1 MSGREAIDTHHEP
14 VAGFLVDDRH
24 VCPVEQL
31 NKFHHRL
38 CLVLVG
44 RDCSGEERIAL
55 HGAESRTRREET
67 HLNTENNV
75 VVRRFVQWKLPPV
88 LYAFQMES

>member
-1 MSGREAIDTHHEP
+1 MDERPTHHEP

-31 NKFHHRL
+31 NKFHHCL
-38 CLVLVG
+38 CLVLVR
-44 RDCSGEERIAL
+44 RDGSGEERIAL
-55 HGAESRTRREET
+55 HRAESRTRREET

-75 VVRRFVQWKLPPV
+75 VVRRFVQWKLPAV
-88 LYAFQMES
+88 CSRFKMES